1 MDILLIAA
9 IGFGL
14 IQLWRRMNELEARA
28 GRNDDVIQR
37 LSNEFAHWRRSQ
49 PGSQAGTAEDPM
61 LNGAPKPGVVRPVRL
76 PESPFVKPV
85 PASPISQPPA
95 SQPEPAAGPA
105 RSQTGSVPPVPP
117 PSVAWPSMP
126 SWLPRRSGS
135 SGDESFEE
143 WLGTRWAVWVG
154 GLALALGGLL
164 MVRFAIEEGY
174 LGPGARILA
183 GLAFS
188 SALIAAGEWFR
199 RAERA
204 ETIAS
209 IPAAHIPGI
218 LTAAGTSTAFGTIYA
233 AHALYGFI
241 GPGVAFVLLGAV
253 AIATM
258 LAAALHGPALAG
270 LGLLGGYVAPVL
282 VTSPTPNPWA
292 LVIYLAAVAA
302 SALGLSR
309 IRAWHWLAGLAVG
322 GAAFW
327 GLPILE
333 QVVHGASGWRDAGH
347 AHVLI
352 QLVLAVAYLIYV
364 PALQVPDRA
373 ARVDLAASA
382 MMAVLAVLT
391 ILFLVADRGDAASVV
406 FLTMAVAAV
415 LLVAAWSNACLVL
428 AAGLAGVVV
437 LGGVLAWPGTAVTS
451 ALSALSHEAG
461 LVLRLPGDSMG
472 LMAFACLAGLAVAFI
487 ATLRLF
493 RGRDLPVETVAV
505 YAASATLTP
514 LLVLGATYL
523 RVEQLATST
532 WFGLLGVLLAVIFAF
547 ASERFHTGELEEFPG
562 TRLATGVFSTA
573 AIASVCLGMG
583 VGLDSRY
590 LVTALAL
597 AAAGAA
603 YVAGQKGIRDL
614 RHVVAAIA
622 VLVLARIGWDPDAI
636 GADVG
641 SWPLLNWLIVGYAVP
656 AGAFWYAAQT
666 LESDRPSAASQI
678 AYATSIML
686 AALFFFFEIHHALNG
701 GDMLAEKSG
710 HIEQGL
716 LAIVAFGMSFALLQ
730 LGLGKSNAVFSIA
743 EMAFGLISAA
753 IVVVGLGF
761 AENPYFS
768 EEAVTGPPVFSSLL
782 LAYLLP
788 GAAATALARAVRSH
802 RPSWYTG
809 LTAVLALGLIFMYV
823 TLEVRH
829 VFHGEHI
836 GMYLAR
842 ADGAEQWVISMS
854 WLALGI
860 AFLAYGVWRRSTEA
874 RLGSVVVVLM
884 AVAKVFLYD
893 LAGLTGIWRALSFI
907 VLGIV
912 LIGIGL
918 VYQNFVF
925 AKGPETEEKQ
935 I

>member
-1 MDILLIAA
+1 MDILLIAV

-28 GRNDDVIQR
+28 RRSDDIFER
-37 LSNEFAHWRRSQ
+37 LSNEFTHWQRAQ
-49 PGSQAGTAEDPM
+49 PGSDDTPATAPTP
-61 LNGAPKPGVVRPVRL
+61 NITPKQDAARPIRL
-76 PESPFVKPV
+76 PEAPSIKPV
-85 PASPISQPPA
+85 SPISKPA
-95 SQPEPAAGPA
+95 PEH
-105 RSQTGSVPPVPP
+105 GSVPPVRPLTP
-117 PSVAWPSMP
+117 TMP
-126 SWLPRRSGS
+126 SLPAWVPRPASAG
-135 SGDESFEE
+135 GGESFEE
-143 WLGTRWAVWVG
+143 RLGTRWAVWVG

-174 LGPGARILA
+174 LGPGARIVA
-183 GLAFS
+183 GLLFATT
-188 SALIAAGEWFR
+188 LIAAGEWFR

-209 IPAAHIPGI
+209 LPAAHIPGI
-218 LTAAGTSTAFGTIYA
+218 LTAAGTSTAFATIYA

-241 GPGVAFVLLGAV
+241 GPGAAFVLLGAV

-270 LGLLGGYVAPVL
+270 LGLLGGYVAPLL
-282 VTSPTPNPWA
+282 VASTTPNPWA
-292 LVIYLAAVAA
+292 LVVYLAAIAA

-309 IRAWHWLAGLAVG
+309 IRSWHWLAGLAVG

-352 QLVLAVAYLIYV
+352 QLALAVAYLVYV
-364 PALQVPDRA
+364 PALQVADRE

-406 FLTMAVAAV
+406 FLTFAAAAM
-415 LLVAAWSNACLVL
+415 LLVAAWSNACLAI
-428 AAGLAGVVV
+428 AAVLAGVVV
-437 LGGVLAWPGTAVTS
+437 LGGVVAWPGATVTS
-451 ALSALSHEAG
+451 ALSTLSREAG
-461 LVLRLPGDSMG
+461 LILRLPSDSMG
-472 LMAFACLAGLAVAFI
+472 LLAFACLAGLGVAAV

-493 RGRDLPVETVAV
+493 RGRDLLPETVAV
-505 YAASATLTP
+505 YGASATLTP

-547 ASERFHTGELEEFPG
+547 AAERFNTGELEAYPG
-562 TRLATGVFSTA
+562 TRLATGLFSSA
-573 AIASVCLGMG
+573 AITSVCLGMG
-583 VGLDSRY
+583 AGLDSRY

-597 AAAGAA
+597 AAAGTA

-614 RHVVAAIA
+614 RHVVAGIA
-622 VLVLARIGWDPDAI
+622 LLVLARIGWDPQAI
-636 GADVG
+636 GANVG

-656 AGAFWYAAQT
+656 AGAFWFAAQT
-666 LESDRPSAASQI
+666 LETDRPSTASQI
-678 AYATSIML
+678 AYATAILL
-686 AALFFFFEIHHALNG
+686 AALFAFFEIHHALNG
-701 GDMLAEKSG
+701 GDMLAASSG
-710 HIEQGL
+710 HVEQGL

-730 LGLGKSNAVFSIA
+730 LGLGKNNTVFHIA

-753 IVVVGLGF
+753 IVVVGLGM

-768 EEAVTGPPVFSSLL
+768 REAIVGPPVFSSLM

-788 GAAATALARAVRSH
+788 GAAAAALARAVRPH
-802 RPSWYTG
+802 RPSWYTA
-809 LTAVLALGLIFMYV
+809 LTAVLALALIFTYV

-829 VFHGEHI
+829 VFHGAYI
-836 GMYLAR
+836 GMYQAR
-842 ADGAEQWVISMS
+842 AGGAEQWVISMS

-860 AFLAYGVWRRSTEA
+860 AFLAYGVMRSSYEA
-874 RLGSVVVVLM
+874 RLGSAVVVLM
-884 AVAKVFLYD
+884 AVAKVFLFD

-907 VLGIV
+907 VLGVV

-925 AKGPETEEKQ
+925 AKGQKPQEKQ
-935 I
+935 S

>member
-1 MDILLIAA
+1 MEILLIAA

-14 IQLWRRMNELEARA
+14 VQLLRRTKELEARA
-28 GRNDDVIQR
+28 RRSDDVNER

-49 PGSQAGTAEDPM
+49 PGSQPGPQAGPVADANQT
-61 LNGAPKPGVVRPVRL
+61 GAPTPDTANPVRL
-76 PESPFVKPV
+76 PQAPFVKAVSAQPLQE
-85 PASPISQPPA
+85 PTPSGSQ
-95 SQPEPAAGPA
+95 QG
-105 RSQTGSVPPVPP
+105 TGGGSVPPVPP
-117 PSVAWPSMP
+117 TSPVLPHLP
-126 SWLPRRSGS
+126 SWVPRPSGA
-135 SGDESFEE
+135 SGGESFEE
-143 WLGTRWAVWVG
+143 RLGTRWAVWVG

-164 MVRFAIEEGY
+164 LVRFAIEEGL
-174 LGPGARILA
+174 LGPGARIVA
-183 GLAFS
+183 GLLFS
-188 SALIAAGEWFR
+188 CALIIAGEWFR

-204 ETIAS
+204 DIIAS
-209 IPAAHIPGI
+209 IPTAHIPGI

-241 GPGVAFVLLGAV
+241 GPGAAFVLLGAV

-270 LGLLGGYVAPVL
+270 LGLLGGYVAPLL
-282 VTSPTPNPWA
+282 VASPTPNPWA
-292 LVIYLAAVAA
+292 LVVYLAAVAA

-333 QVVHGASGWRDAGH
+333 QVVHGAGGWRDAGH

-364 PALQVPDRA
+364 PALQVADRV
-373 ARVDLAASA
+373 ARVDLTASA
-382 MMAVLAVLT
+382 MLAVLT
-391 ILFLVADRGDAASVV
+391 VLTIFFLVAGRADVASVV
-406 FLTMAVAAV
+406 FLTVAVAGV
-415 LLVAAWSNACLVL
+415 LLIAAWSNASLAL
-428 AAGLAGVVV
+428 AAGLAGLVV
-437 LGGVLAWPGTAVTS
+437 LGGVLAWPGDAVPS
-451 ALSALSHEAG
+451 ALSTMSPDAG
-461 LVLRLPGDSMG
+461 LILRLPSDSLGMV
-472 LMAFACLAGLAVAFI
+472 AFACLAALAVAFV

-493 RGRDLPVETVAV
+493 RGRDLPAETVAV

-514 LLVLGATYL
+514 LLVLAATYL

-547 ASERFHTGELEEFPG
+547 VSERFHRGELDELPG
-562 TRLATGVFSTA
+562 TRLATGVFSSA

-597 AAAGAA
+597 AAAGTA
-603 YVAGQKGIRDL
+603 YVAQQKGIREL

-622 VLVLARIGWDPDAI
+622 LLVLARIGWDPQAI
-636 GADVG
+636 GANVG

-666 LESDRPSAASQI
+666 LETDRPSSSSQI
-678 AYATSIML
+678 AYATSILL

-701 GDMLAEKSG
+701 GDMLAAKSG
-710 HIEQGL
+710 HVEQGL
-716 LAIVAFGMSFALLQ
+716 LAIVAFGLSFALLQ
-730 LGLGKSNAVFSIA
+730 LGLGKTNIVFTIA

-753 IVVVGLGF
+753 IVVVGLGL

-768 EEAVTGPPVFSSLL
+768 REAVVGPPVFSSLL

-788 GAAATALARAVRSH
+788 GAAATALARAVRPH
-802 RPSWYTG
+802 RPSWYTA

-836 GMYLAR
+836 GMYQAR
-842 ADGAEQWVISMS
+842 MSGAEHWVISMS

-860 AFLAYGVWRRSTEA
+860 AFLAYGIWRRSYEA
-874 RLGSVVVVLM
+874 RLGSAVVVLM
-884 AVAKVFLYD
+884 AVAKVFLFD

-912 LIGIGL
+912 LIAIGL

-925 AKGPETEEKQ
+925 AKGPKAQESQ
-935 I
+935 S

>member
-1 MDILLIAA
+1 MEILLIAA
-9 IGFGL
+9 LGFSL
-14 IQLWRRMNELEARA
+14 LQLWRRMKELEARA
-28 GRNDDVIQR
+28 
-37 LSNEFAHWRRSQ
+37 RRSDDLIERLALDFACRRRTQ
-49 PGSQAGTAEDPM
+49 PGLGTEPTPDSASE
-61 LNGAPKPGVVRPVRL
+61 PGIQPVRM
-76 PESPFVKPV
+76 PEAPF
-85 PASPISQPPA
+85 IG
-95 SQPEPAAGPA
+95 PEPAVPPVPEPVQPEGLAA
-105 RSQTGSVPPVPP
+105 RGIGSVPPVPQRP
-117 PSVAWPSMP
+117 ISLPSLP
-126 SWLPRRSGS
+126 SWVPRPG
-135 SGDESFEE
+135 GAAGNETFEE
-143 WLGTRWAVWVG
+143 RLGTRWAVWVG

-174 LGPGARILA
+174 LGPAARVLSGAV
-183 GLAFS
+183 FS
-188 SALIAAGEWFR
+188 CALIAAGEWFR

-204 ETIAS
+204 DVIAS

-241 GPGVAFVLLGAV
+241 GPGVAFVALGAV

-270 LGLLGGYVAPVL
+270 LGLLGGYVAPLL
-282 VTSPTPNPWA
+282 VTSAAPNPWA
-292 LVIYLAAVAA
+292 LVVYLAAVAA

-347 AHVLI
+347 VHVLV

-364 PALQVPDRA
+364 PALQVPDRE
-373 ARVDLAASA
+373 ARVDPAASG

-406 FLTMAVAAV
+406 VLTTAGAAV
-415 LLVAAWSNACLVL
+415 LLVAAWSNATL
-428 AAGLAGVVV
+428 ALGAALAGVVV
-437 LGGVLAWPGTAVTS
+437 LGGALAWPGAVLPPAVS
-451 ALSALSHEAG
+451 ALSAFSREAG
-461 LVLRLPGDSMG
+461 EVLRLPSNAMG
-472 LMAFACLAGLAVAFI
+472 LVGFACLSGLGVAFI

-493 RGRDLPVETVAV
+493 RGRDLPAETVAV

-514 LLVLGATYL
+514 LLVLASTYL

-547 ASERFHTGELEEFPG
+547 AAERFQNGELDDFPG
-562 TRLATGVFSTA
+562 TRLATGVFSSA
-573 AIASVCLGMG
+573 AITSVCLGMG
-583 VGLDSRY
+583 AGLDSRY

-597 AAAGAA
+597 AAAGTA
-603 YVAGQKGIRDL
+603 YVAGQKGIRAL

-622 VLVLARIGWDPDAI
+622 LLVLARIGWDPQAI
-636 GADVG
+636 GAAVG
-641 SWPLLNWLIVGYAVP
+641 SWPLLNWLIVGYAIP

-666 LESDRPSAASQI
+666 LESDRTSTASQM
-678 AYATSIML
+678 AYATAILL
-686 AALFFFFEIHHALNG
+686 AALFMFFEIHHALHG
-701 GDMLAEKSG
+701 GDMLAAKSG
-710 HIEQGL
+710 HVEQGL

-730 LGLGKSNAVFSIA
+730 LGLGKSNPVFRIA
-743 EMAFGLISAA
+743 EMVFGLISAA
-753 IVVVGLGF
+753 IVVVGLGLV
-761 AENPYFS
+761 ENPYFS
-768 EEAVTGPPVFSSLL
+768 REAVVGPPVLSSLL

-788 GAAATALARAVRSH
+788 GAAAAVLARAVRPH
-802 RPSWYTG
+802 RPGWYTG

-836 GMYLAR
+836 GMYQAR
-842 ADGAEQWVISMS
+842 AGGAEHWVISMS

-860 AFLAYGVWRRSTEA
+860 AFLAYGVWRRSLEA
-874 RLGSVVVVLM
+874 RFGSAVVVLM
-884 AVAKVFLYD
+884 AVAKVFLFD

-907 VLGIV
+907 ALGIV

-925 AKGPETEEKQ
+925 AKGSKPLENQ
-935 I
+935 R